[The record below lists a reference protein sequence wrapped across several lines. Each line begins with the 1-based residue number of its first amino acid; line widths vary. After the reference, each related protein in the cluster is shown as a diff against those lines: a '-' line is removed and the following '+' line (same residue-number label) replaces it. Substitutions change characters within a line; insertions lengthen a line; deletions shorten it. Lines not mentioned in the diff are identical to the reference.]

1 MRLLTNKKK
10 NVTKA
15 DATEHIVFILHCPQ
29 CYEAKYT
36 DIFFL
41 SFALCMTAKD
51 GSCFLNEYVFE
62 PD

>member
-1 MRLLTNKKK
+1 MYFYFII
-10 NVTKA
+10 KA
-15 DATEHIVFILHCPQ
+15 DATEQIVLILHYPQ

>member
-1 MRLLTNKKK
+1 MYFYFI
-10 NVTKA
+10 TKA
-15 DATEHIVFILHCPQ
+15 DATEHIVFILHCPP

-62 PD
+62 TD